1 MRHGKS
7 GRKLGRTA
15 SHRKATLSALSVA
28 VIKHKKIRTT
38 TAKAKEA
45 RSVVEKLI
53 TRAKRAVAKEG
64 EGKPK
69 DVHARRE
76 VFAFL
81 RDRDAVTTLFN
92 DIAPKVAT
100 RAGGYT
106 RVVKLG
112 QRQGDG
118 AEVAIVEL
126 VDYNTGQEKAAPKPK
141 AKTTAAR
148 KRGPKKGK
156 TETTKKAVDTT
167 PEAKTAETPD
177 KAEGSEPSATESSSN

>member
-1 MRHGKS
+1 
-7 GRKLGRTA
+7 
-15 SHRKATLSALSVA
+15 LSVSL
-28 VIKHKKIRTT
+28 IRHKKIRTT

-45 RSVVEKLI
+45 RTVVEKLI
-53 TRAKRAVAKEG
+53 TRAKNAVLKEG
-64 EGKPK
+64 DGKVK

-92 DIAPKVAT
+92 EIAAKVAA
-100 RAGGYT
+100 RPGGYT

-118 AEVAIVEL
+118 AEVSVLEL
-126 VDYNTGQEKAAPKPK
+126 VDYNTGQEKAAAKPK
-141 AKTTAAR
+141 AATAAR

-156 TETTKKAVDTT
+156 PETSKKKTK
-167 PEAKTAETPD
+167 EKTAEETAGETEEKEPS
-177 KAEGSEPSATESSSN
+177 SEPAAKVSDSK